1 MKTKIMREEREI
13 EMIAIMDKKINEQP
27 TELEI
32 REQ

>member
-1 MKTKIMREEREI
+1 MREEREI